1 MTRKLALAL
10 SVALLAGAA
19 GAQTAEKREQPS
31 PSPPKSPPTAMPL
44 PPGQG
49 EGSGSSMS
57 DRLSKSQGVIRPPQE
72 VDPTMKQETPPTGPN
87 SMPVIPPPGT
97 PGGDQS
103 VKPK

>member
-1 MTRKLALAL
+1 
-10 SVALLAGAA
+10 
-19 GAQTAEKREQPS
+19 
-31 PSPPKSPPTAMPL
+31 
-44 PPGQG
+44 
-49 EGSGSSMS
+49 MS

-72 VDPTMKQETPPTGPN
+72 VDPAMKQQTPPAGPN